1 MTNLGA
7 EAQSRL
13 YLTTLITI
21 LNDVE
26 AAEGLSSEKFFS
38 RDNK

>member
-1 MTNLGA
+1 LA
-7 EAQSRL
+7 LRL
-13 YLTTLITI
+13 RAGYLTTLITI